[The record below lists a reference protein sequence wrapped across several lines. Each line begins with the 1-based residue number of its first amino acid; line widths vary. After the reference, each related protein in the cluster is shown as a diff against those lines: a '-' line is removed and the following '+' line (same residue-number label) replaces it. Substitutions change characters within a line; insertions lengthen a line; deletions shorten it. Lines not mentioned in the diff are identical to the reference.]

1 MIIDTLENLEQYASV
16 NPRFAKAIEYLKS
29 TDLNAQEP
37 GKVELD
43 GKDLVVN
50 FSIAKGKTKE
60 QAQLETHKNFI
71 DIQIPLSCTEVMGYT
86 PACNLPE
93 GEYNAEK
100 DITKFTMPSEAYI
113 PVHPGMFAI
122 FFPQDG
128 HAPCISEE
136 ESIRKVIVKVRV

>member
-60 QAQLETHKNFI
+60 QLKF
-71 DIQIPLSCTEVMGYT
+71 
-86 PACNLPE
+86 
-93 GEYNAEK
+93 GEIRE
-100 DITKFTMPSEAYI
+100 
-113 PVHPGMFAI
+113 
-122 FFPQDG
+122 FFR
-128 HAPCISEE
+128 A
-136 ESIRKVIVKVRV
+136 

>member
-50 FSIAKGKTKE
+50 FSIAKEWQGFDPASANNGDAWT
-60 QAQLETHKNFI
+60 ASLI
-71 DIQIPLSCTEVMGYT
+71 DHYKQGEFNCTVTWDYSEANKIVVRYSFAWEDAIFNQQYTITPLSG
-86 PACNLPE
+86 NLLNTYSI
-93 GEYNAEK
+93 GLGVDY
-100 DITKFTMPSEAYI
+100 AYYH
-113 PVHPGMFAI
+113 VTGMTV
-122 FFPQDG
+122 
-128 HAPCISEE
+128 E
-136 ESIRKVIVKVRV
+136 

>member
-50 FSIAKGKTKE
+50 FSIAKGKP
-60 QAQLETHKNFI
+60 KNRLNSKLTRI
-71 DIQIPLSCTEVMGYT
+71 SLIYKYLS
-86 PACNLPE
+86 
-93 GEYNAEK
+93 
-100 DITKFTMPSEAYI
+100 
-113 PVHPGMFAI
+113 PV
-122 FFPQDG
+122 
-128 HAPCISEE
+128 
-136 ESIRKVIVKVRV
+136 RR